1 MSPLVKRYL
10 EERAAV
16 FSVVTHRPL
25 ISFEDAK
32 EILPHDPRNMVK
44 SLVFRCADDSLAIV
58 ALRAAERADYKKIA
72 GVIGE
77 RRADLRM
84 AEEDCVRD
92 RLDMEIGGVVPLPIN
107 GARVFIDRN
116 VLELEEVV
124 CGTGRNTATLV
135 ISLSELMRIAQAVV
149 ADLSKPAAVTTQ
161 PGLAAG

>member
-10 EERAAV
+10 EERGAA

-32 EILPHDPRNMVK
+32 EILPHDPGNMVK

-72 GVIGE
+72 GALGE

-84 AEEDCVRD
+84 AEEEYVRD

-107 GARVFIDRN
+107 GARVFVDRG

-135 ISLSELMRIAQAVV
+135 IALSELVRVAQADV
-149 ADLSKPAAVTTQ
+149 ADLSKPAGTAEQ
-161 PGLAAG
+161 PGPAAG

>member
-1 MSPLVKRYL
+1 MSPLVKQYL
-10 EERAAV
+10 EERGVA
-16 FSVVTHRPL
+16 FSVVTHRQL

-32 EILPHDPRNMVK
+32 EILPHDPGNMVK
-44 SLVFRCADDSLAIV
+44 GLVFRCADDSLAIV

-72 GVIGE
+72 GAIGE

-84 AEEDCVRD
+84 AEPEYVLDT
-92 RLDMEIGGVVPLPIN
+92 LDMEIGGVVPLPIN

-135 ISLSELMRIAQAVV
+135 IALPELLRIAQAEVG
-149 ADLSKPAAVTTQ
+149 DLSKAAGAAIQTNPAAS
-161 PGLAAG
+161 

>member
-1 MSPLVKRYL
+1 MSPLVKQYL
-10 EERAAV
+10 EERGVA

-32 EILPHDPRNMVK
+32 EILPHDPGKMVK
-44 SLVFRCADDSLAIV
+44 GLVFRCADDSLAII

-72 GVIGE
+72 GAIGE

-84 AEEDCVRD
+84 AEEEYVLDK
-92 RLDMEIGGVVPLPIN
+92 LDMEIGGVVPLPIN
-107 GARVFIDRN
+107 GARVLIDRN

-135 ISLSELMRIAQAVV
+135 IALPELLRIAQAKVE
-149 ADLSKPAAVTTQ
+149 DLSKAADGANQTNPAER
-161 PGLAAG
+161 

>member
-10 EERAAV
+10 EERGAV
-16 FSVVTHRPL
+16 FSVVAHRPL

-72 GVIGE
+72 GAIGE

-84 AEEDCVRD
+84 AEEGYVLGQ
-92 RLDMEIGGVVPLPIN
+92 LDMEIGGVVPLPIN

-116 VLELEEVV
+116 VLELAEVV

-135 ISLSELMRIAQAVV
+135 IALSELMRIAQALV
-149 ADLSKPAAVTTQ
+149 ADLSKPAT
-161 PGLAAG
+161 AANQSDPSVG

>member
-10 EERAAV
+10 EERGAA

-44 SLVFRCADDSLAIV
+44 SLVFRCTDDSLAIV

-72 GVIGE
+72 GALGE

-84 AEEDCVRD
+84 AEEEYVRD
-92 RLDMEIGGVVPLPIN
+92 RLDMENGGVVPLPIN

-124 CGTGRNTATLV
+124 CGTGRKTATLV
-135 ISLSELMRIAQAVV
+135 IALAELLRVAQAAL
-149 ADLSKPAAVTTQ
+149 ADLSKAAAIADQSSPAAS
-161 PGLAAG
+161 